1 MRGRKAT
8 RFELWV
14 RAYMSKLGGKKEEEE
29 KRGRNYNMQEQR
41 GGGKNT
47 HRVGQSPKFFLT
59 FLKDF

>member
-1 MRGRKAT
+1 
-8 RFELWV
+8 
-14 RAYMSKLGGKKEEEE
+14 MSKLGGKKEEEE

-47 HRVGQSPKFFLT
+47 HRVGQSPKFFLI